1 MTARWTVVVPVKAP
15 ATAKTRLG
23 LPDDERTRLAR
34 AFALDAVDAALWCP
48 EVARTVVV
56 TDDVVL
62 GAELTQ
68 RGAVVLER
76 SLPLNPA
83 IRDAVADRPGPVAA
97 MPADLPALT
106 SATLAEALRAAGAHP
121 RAVVADRRTAG
132 TVLLTALRAE
142 DLQPEFGAGSAEAHR
157 RSGAVPLTE
166 EWPGL
171 RCDVDTADDL
181 AVARALGVG
190 PATAAIP
197 Q

>member
-34 AFALDAVDAALWCP
+34 AFVLDAVEAALLCP

-83 IRDAVADRPGPVAA
+83 IEAGAQGLTGPVAA
-97 MPADLPALT
+97 LPADLPALT
-106 SATLAEALRAAGAHP
+106 PDVLAEALRAAGAHP